1 MNYYDQNHTL
11 LNEQAS
17 SSPLVDVM
25 LHYQRDFS
33 ANMMTMIRIS
43 KEFSF
48 EMAHAL
54 SSYDGKCAGLHGHS
68 YHLTVTVLGSV
79 NNDGTDPRQG
89 MVMDFSE
96 LKGIVKK
103 HVVDI
108 LDHAVVLNAKDPLSR
123 QINSG
128 PTKLFITQYQPTS
141 ENLLIDFAARIRA
154 ALPPPAEL
162 HSLKLRETS
171 TSYAEWFA
179 ADNP

>member
-1 MNYYDQNHTL
+1 MRGLARPLISLDGDCFGECKQRCHG
-11 LNEQAS
+11 
-17 SSPLVDVM
+17 SP
-25 LHYQRDFS
+25 
-33 ANMMTMIRIS
+33 T
-43 KEFSF
+43 
-48 EMAHAL
+48 
-54 SSYDGKCAGLHGHS
+54 GH
-68 YHLTVTVLGSV
+68 
-79 NNDGTDPRQG
+79 
-89 MVMDFSE
+89 
-96 LKGIVKK
+96 GIVKK